1 MGNLQEDTDVEGDA
15 GEWEAKLSPDWE
27 IWGPNGGYVAS
38 VALRAA
44 GAHGNLPRPASLTC
58 HYLDVARFEGLRL
71 HTRTLRASRRAES
84 VEVIGTQGDRT
95 VLAALVWIV
104 ADHMDGLS
112 CDAAPAPDV
121 PGPQALASTDE
132 LLSDEERR
140 AGFSFW
146 SNLEHRPTSWTPPE
160 DWARWPGG
168 APEVTSWMRFRPQA
182 TFADPFVD
190 AARLVIL
197 LDTMPWPA
205 ATRAHA
211 GDTLTHMAP
220 SLDVGVV
227 VHRLEPTS
235 EWLLVRAMSPAATDG
250 LVGGRAEVWSESG
263 ILLASATQQMLCR
276 PVPQQAE
283 GR

>member
-1 MGNLQEDTDVEGDA
+1 MGNLDEDTAVAGDA

-27 IWGPNGGYVAS
+27 IWGPNGGYIAS

-44 GAHGNLPRPASLTC
+44 GAHSNLPRPASLTC
-58 HYLDVARFEGLRL
+58 HYLGVARFEELRL

-84 VEVIGTQGDRT
+84 VEVSGTQGDRT

-104 ADHMDGLS
+104 ADDMDGLS

-121 PGPQALASTDE
+121 PGPHALASTDE
-132 LLSDEERR
+132 LLSDDERR
-140 AGFSFW
+140 AGFAFW

-160 DWARWPGG
+160 DRARWPGG
-168 APEVTSWMRFRPQA
+168 DPEVTSWMRFRPEA

-211 GDTLTHMAP
+211 ADELTHMAP
-220 SLDVGVV
+220 SLDVGLVI
-227 VHRLEPTS
+227 HRLEPAS
-235 EWLLVRAMSPAATDG
+235 EWLLVRATSPAAADG
-250 LVGGRAEVWSESG
+250 LVGGRAEVWSQSG
-263 ILLASATQQMLCR
+263 RLLASATQQMLCR
-276 PVPQQAE
+276 PVPQQAD